1 MDISTRIG
9 NSRTKKS
16 LLNSGISLIFQILSI
31 LIQFVARK
39 VFLDYLG
46 TEILGLNTTAQ
57 NLLQFLNLAELGIGT
72 AISFTLFK
80 PLAENNKQ
88 EISEIIDLQ
97 GKIYMRI
104 ALFLLLGSAI
114 LMCFFPKIFSKI
126 ELPLWYAYASFSVYL
141 IGSLL
146 TYFLN
151 YRQVLLSASQQD
163 YKITLSYK
171 AIMILRNLVA
181 IFVVKYSANPF
192 VGWLVVELLFS
203 LTASVSLA
211 HITYRSFPEIRN
223 SHHTFKYLRTKY
235 KEFTTKIKQLF
246 FHKIGA
252 FALTQTSPLIIYAYA
267 SLTMVALYGNY
278 IVIINGVMVL
288 FSSIFNSVGAGIGN
302 LVVEGDKGKIKNM
315 FFEMQSLYFLIAS
328 VVCYTM
334 FVETG
339 NFVSIWVGAKYVLP
353 SSTLALIIATLFI
366 YITRWSI
373 DHFILAY
380 GLYGDILSPLI
391 EAMLNIGLS
400 IWFGDLWGLNG
411 ILLGVLVSQIMVIML
426 WKPFYLISRRFPGMM
441 KKYWT
446 LVLKHFCCLVI
457 SAYICYRLNGA
468 LLGTHSTNISIGEFL
483 MGCGVNALMM
493 SLCMIVLLYIF
504 DTGIKYSFYRLKC
517 LCKTLF

>member
-1 MDISTRIG
+1 MDISTRLG

-16 LLNSGISLIFQILSI
+16 LLNSGVSLLFQILSI

-88 EISEIIDLQ
+88 EITEIIDLQ
-97 GKIYMRI
+97 GKIYKRI
-104 ALFLLLGSAI
+104 ALFLLFGSAI

-126 ELPLWYAYASFSVYL
+126 ELPLWYAYASFGVYL

-163 YKITLSYK
+163 YKITLSYR
-171 AIMILRNLVA
+171 AIMIFRNLVS

-192 VGWLVVELLFS
+192 IGWLVVELLFS
-203 LTASVSLA
+203 LLASASLA
-211 HITYRSFPEIRN
+211 YITYRTFPEIKT
-223 SHHTFKYLRTKY
+223 SKHSFKYLRTKY
-235 KEFTTKIKQLF
+235 KGFTTKIKQLF

-267 SLTMVALYGNY
+267 SLTLVALYGNY
-278 IVIINGVMVL
+278 IVITNGVMVT

-302 LVVEGDKGKIKNM
+302 LVVEGDKGKIKNI
-315 FFEMQSLYFLIAS
+315 FLEIQSLYFLVAS

-339 NFVSIWVGAKYVLP
+339 NFISLWIGSEYVLS

-366 YITRWSI
+366 FISRWSI

-391 EAMLNIGLS
+391 EAILNIGLS
-400 IWFGDLWGLNG
+400 IWFGGLWGLNG
-411 ILLGVLVSQIMVIML
+411 ILLGVLVSQIIIIVL
-426 WKPFYLISRRFPGMM
+426 WKPYYLISRRFPGMM
-441 KKYWT
+441 KMYWT
-446 LVLKHFCCLVI
+446 LVCKHIICFIV
-457 SAYICYRLNGA
+457 SAFICYKIHGFLFDASAVNIWSF
-468 LLGTHSTNISIGEFL
+468 LLGCFG
-483 MGCGVNALMM
+483 NALTML
-493 SLCMIVLLYIF
+493 LCMICLLYVF
-504 DTGIKYSFYRLKC
+504 KTGIRYSFYRLSS
-517 LCKTLF
+517 LRKTLF

>member
-1 MDISTRIG
+1 MGLSTRIG

-16 LLNSGISLIFQILSI
+16 LLNSGISLTFQILNI
-31 LIQFVARK
+31 LIQFVSRK
-39 VFLDYLG
+39 VFLEYLG
-46 TEILGLNTTAQ
+46 TEILGLNTAVQ

-97 GKIYMRI
+97 GKIYKRI

-114 LMCFFPKIFSKI
+114 LMCFFPSIFSKI

-171 AIMILRNLVA
+171 AIMILRNFVA

-192 VGWLVVELLFS
+192 IGWLVVELLFS
-203 LTASVSLA
+203 LAASISLA
-211 HITYRSFPEIRN
+211 HITYRSFPEIKH
-223 SHHTFKYLRTKY
+223 SKCTFKYLRAKY
-235 KEFTTKIKQLF
+235 KNFTTKIKQLF

-267 SLTMVALYGNY
+267 SLTLVALYGNY
-278 IVIINGVMVL
+278 LVIINGTMML
-288 FSSIFNSVGAGIGN
+288 FSSVFNSVGAGIGN
-302 LVVEGDKGKIKNM
+302 LVVEGDKEKIKNI
-315 FFEMQSLYFLIAS
+315 FFEIQSLYFLVAS

-334 FVETG
+334 FMETSNLVSLWIG
-339 NFVSIWVGAKYVLP
+339 NEYVLP
-353 SSTLALIIATLFI
+353 ASTLLFIIATLFI
-366 YITRWSI
+366 FISRWSV

-400 IWFGDLWGLNG
+400 IWFGKLWGLNG
-411 ILLGVLVSQIMVIML
+411 ILMGVLVSQIVVIML
-426 WKPFYLISRRFPGMM
+426 WKPFYLISRCFPEIMRS
-441 KKYWT
+441 YWA

-457 SAYICYRLNGA
+457 SAYICYRLDGI
-468 LLGTHSTNISIGEFL
+468 LLDAHTTNLNIGKL
-483 MGCGVNALMM
+483 LLGCGVNALMM
-493 SLCMIVLLYIF
+493 SLCMILLLYSF
-504 DTGIKYSFYRLKC
+504 KTGIKYSFRRFRYLK
-517 LCKTLF
+517 KT